1 LNSSLVFG
9 VTISYVRGGDN
20 TMNKTITLYYK
31 EKKKARINLLN
42 LNNEV
47 SNKNNED
54 KRNEGG

>member
-1 LNSSLVFG
+1 
-9 VTISYVRGGDN
+9 
-20 TMNKTITLYYK
+20 MNKTITLYYK